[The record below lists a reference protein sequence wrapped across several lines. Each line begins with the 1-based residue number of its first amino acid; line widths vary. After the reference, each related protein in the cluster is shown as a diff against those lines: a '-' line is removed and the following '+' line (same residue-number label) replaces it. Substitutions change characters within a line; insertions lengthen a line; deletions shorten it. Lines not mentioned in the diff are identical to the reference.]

1 MIRFTASHFPLAD
14 LRRSSKTCVK
24 RSDYRRR
31 SRFAYVL
38 ADKERTEFQNE
49 GSGEFQNETARL
61 AKILKSR
68 RNPGWGGRDR
78 TSEWRNQ
85 NPLPYRLATPQLAV
99 SGMAGV
105 RPRNPFR
112 QRRSIESGAAFQPG
126 FACGYAGARPG
137 PDA

>member
-68 RNPGWGGRDR
+68 RNPGW
-78 TSEWRNQ
+78 
-85 NPLPYRLATPQLAV
+85 
-99 SGMAGV
+99 
-105 RPRNPFR
+105 
-112 QRRSIESGAAFQPG
+112 RRSADRAGLHANSLLTGNFTGKNAISGFLGPISWQKVAVPHRF
-126 FACGYAGARPG
+126 FAQFPTQINRETIS
-137 PDA
+137 